1 MAEGLIYKV
10 VHPTATLIEM
20 AYPKAA
26 ATLRRMPAAAYRVA
40 QMVRHHYGSRRK
52 SCLFSGA
59 PMNGDLWPSP

>member
-26 ATLRRMPAAAYRVA
+26 ATYEGCLQRLTGLRKWFVTITAAAANLV
-40 QMVRHHYGSRRK
+40 
-52 SCLFSGA
+52 C
-59 PMNGDLWPSP
+59 SPARL